1 MQTFMIVRSSSWPSL
16 ELFVPNPRA
25 ALIETFSAASI
36 SLVASMAV
44 ALALATAVAT
54 VPNVAGEPFPAKEF
68 TASL

>member
-1 MQTFMIVRSSSWPSL
+1 
-16 ELFVPNPRA
+16 VPKPRA
-25 ALIETFSAASI
+25 ALIETFIAASI